1 MRILITGGFGFVGG
15 RLAQYLQHAGHQVVL
30 GTRSVRAFPEWLA
43 AGEVVE
49 TDWANSCALETIC
62 TGIDVV
68 IHAAGMNAQ
77 DCAADPE
84 LAMEFNGAATA
95 CLVDAACRA
104 GVRRFIYLS
113 TAHVY
118 ASPLEGSITEEMSPT
133 NSHPY
138 AASHLA
144 GENAVLSARRR
155 GEIEGMALRLSNAF
169 GAPTHKE
176 VNCWTLLV
184 NDLCRQA
191 VQRGELILRSSGLQ
205 KRDFVPLAEVC
216 RVIAHLASCDL
227 VSYAP
232 SVINIG
238 TGVSRSLREMALL
251 VRQRCKLVLDVT
263 PEMKCLE
270 PGVDEKYPELEYR
283 SNELA
288 RLGLAVI
295 PDNDAEIDR
304 LLSFCASSFGSNFK
318 KSRYVLP

>member
-49 TDWANSCALETIC
+49 TDWSTCCALETIC
-62 TGIDVV
+62 AGIDVV

-77 DCAADPE
+77 DCAVNPE

-95 CLVDAACRA
+95 RLVDAACRA
-104 GVRRFIYLS
+104 SVRRFIYLS

-118 ASPLEGSITEEMSPT
+118 ANPLEGSITEDVFPT
-133 NSHPY
+133 NTHPY
-138 AASHLA
+138 AVSHLA
-144 GENAVLSARRR
+144 GENVVLSARRR
-155 GEIEGMALRLSNAF
+155 GKIEGMALRLSNAF

-216 RVIAHLASCDL
+216 RVAAHLSACDFDSC
-227 VSYAP
+227 AP
-232 SVINIG
+232 SVVNIG
-238 TGVSRSLREMALL
+238 TGVSMSLREMAQL
-251 VRQRCKLVLDVT
+251 VQQRCKLVLDVT
-263 PEMKCLE
+263 PEIKCPE
-270 PGVDEKYPELEYR
+270 PGIDEKYPELEYR

-288 RLGLAVI
+288 RLGLTVI
-295 PDNDAEIDR
+295 PDNGAEIDR
-304 LLSFCASSFGSNFK
+304 LLSFCASSFGNNVK
-318 KSRYVLP
+318 K

>member
-30 GTRSVRAFPEWLA
+30 GTRNVRAFPEWLA

-49 TDWANSCALETIC
+49 IDWANCCALETIC

-77 DCAADPE
+77 DCAVNPE
-84 LAMEFNGAATA
+84 LAMEFNGASTA

-118 ASPLEGSITEEMSPT
+118 ASPLEGSITEDMSPT

-144 GENAVLSARRR
+144 GENAVLSARRL
-155 GEIEGMALRLSNAF
+155 GKIEGLALRLSNAF

-176 VNCWTLLV
+176 ANCWTLLV

-191 VQRGELILRSSGLQ
+191 VQRGELMLRSSGLQ

-216 RVIAHLASCDL
+216 RVTAHLSACDFDSC
-227 VSYAP
+227 AP
-232 SVINIG
+232 RIVNIG
-238 TGVSRSLREMALL
+238 TGVSMSLREMAHLIQ
-251 VRQRCKLVLDVT
+251 QRCKLVLDVT
-263 PEMKCLE
+263 PEIKGPE

-295 PDNDAEIDR
+295 PDNGVEIDR
-304 LLSFCASSFGSNFK
+304 LLSFCASSFGNNLK
-318 KSRYVLP
+318 K